1 MALDFGKL
9 DFAVAFNRQTA
20 FPLDAKSYFESLESA
35 QAAAQ
40 SADAAGS
47 KTTTY
52 YFGQQIA
59 VVESGVATLYII
71 QPDKTLKE
79 VGGKIDVNENIFEK
93 TAEGKLDI
101 IGFAG
106 AVAGAQAI
114 KGADG
119 KISWVKPD
127 TTTVEGLT
135 TTVTQLSNT
144 VNGYTD
150 GEGVAHEGLG
160 TKVSTLET
168 KVANTY
174 TKAEVDGKVSSVMR
188 YKGSK
193 DTYDDL
199 PAEGNVIGDVWNIA
213 TANIAQ
219 GIKAGDNVAWN
230 GTGWD
235 ILGGAVDLSGYA
247 TKTDLNDKVDKV
259 EGSRLITSAEGEK
272 LANIEAGAQV
282 NKIESV
288 AAGELVISED
298 KELSIV
304 AIAQNKITGL
314 DTTLA
319 GKVNTE
325 TGKGLSS
332 NDYTDDEKTKLGGI
346 EANAQVNI
354 LDVVKVNG
362 TALPIAEKAV
372 DIPLATAE
380 VLGVVKGSADE
391 NKIAIGEDGA
401 MEVNSLNVNKLAQTA
416 GDTLILNGGTA
427 STAI

>member
-101 IGFAG
+101 IGFAS
-106 AVAGAQAI
+106 AVAGAQAV

-135 TTVTQLSNT
+135 TTVNQLSNT

-150 GEGVAHEGLG
+150 GEGIVHEGLG

-174 TKAEVDGKVSSVMR
+174 TKAEVDSKVSSVMR

-199 PAEGNVIGDVWNIA
+199 PTEGNIVGDVWNITTADA
-213 TANIAQ
+213 TR

-282 NKIESV
+282 NKIESI
-288 AAGELVISED
+288 AAGELAISED

-304 AIAQNKITGL
+304 AIAQNKVTGL
-314 DTTLA
+314 DTALA
-319 GKVNTE
+319 GKVNVE
-325 TGKGLSS
+325 EGKGLSS
-332 NDYTDDEKTKLGGI
+332 NDYTADEKAKLEGI
-346 EANAQVNI
+346 EAKAQVNI
-354 LDVVKVNG
+354 LEVVKVNG
-362 TALPIAEKAV
+362 SALPITEKAV

-380 VLGVVKGSADE
+380 VLGVVKGSTAE
-391 NKIAIGEDGA
+391 NKIAIGEDGT
-401 MEVNSLNVNKLAQTA
+401 MEVNSLNVSKLAQTT
-416 GDTLILNGGTA
+416 GDTLILNGGT
-427 STAI
+427 SEG

>member
-101 IGFAG
+101 IGFAS
-106 AVAGAQAI
+106 AVAGAQAV

-150 GEGVAHEGLG
+150 GEGIAHEGLG

-174 TKAEVDGKVSSVMR
+174 TKAEVDSKVSSVMR

-199 PAEGNVIGDVWNIA
+199 PTEGNVIGDVWNIT
-213 TANIAQ
+213 TADTAQ

-247 TKTDLNDKVDKV
+247 TKTDLNSKVDKV
-259 EGSRLITSAEGEK
+259 EGSRLLTSAEGEK

-288 AAGELVISED
+288 ATGELAISKD

-304 AIAQNKITGL
+304 AIAQNKVTGL
-314 DTTLA
+314 DTALA
-319 GKVNTE
+319 GKVSVE

-332 NDYTDDEKTKLGGI
+332 NDYTADEKAKLEGI
-346 EANAQVNI
+346 EAKAQVNI
-354 LDVVKVNG
+354 LEVVKVNG
-362 TALPIAEKAV
+362 SALPITEKAV

-380 VLGVVKGSADE
+380 VLGVVKGSAAE
-391 NKIAIGEDGA
+391 NKIAIGEDGT
-401 MEVNSLNVNKLAQTA
+401 MEVNSLNVSKLAQTT
-416 GDTLILNGGTA
+416 GDTLILNGGT
-427 STAI
+427 SEG

>member
-35 QAAAQ
+35 QAAAK

-106 AVAGAQAI
+106 AVAGAQAV

-150 GEGVAHEGLG
+150 GEGIAHEGLG
-160 TKVSTLET
+160 AKVSTLET

-174 TKAEVDGKVSSVMR
+174 TKAEVDSKVSAVMR

-193 DTYDDL
+193 DTYTDL
-199 PAEGNVIGDVWNIA
+199 PTEGNVIGDVWNIT
-213 TANIAQ
+213 TADIAQ

-259 EGSRLITSAEGEK
+259 EGSRLITTAEGEK

-288 AAGELVISED
+288 AAGELAISED

-319 GKVNTE
+319 GKVNVE

-332 NDYTDDEKTKLGGI
+332 NDYTADEKAKLEGI
-346 EANAQVNI
+346 EANAQANI
-354 LDVVKVNG
+354 LDVVKING

-391 NKIAIGEDGA
+391 NKIAIGEDGT

-416 GDTLILNGGTA
+416 GDTLILNGGT
-427 STAI
+427 SEG

>member
-79 VGGKIDVNENIFEK
+79 VGGKIDVNENVFEK
-93 TAEGKLDI
+93 TEDGKLDI
-101 IGFAG
+101 IGFAS
-106 AVAGAQAI
+106 AVAGAQAV

-135 TTVTQLSNT
+135 TTVNQLSNT

-150 GEGVAHEGLG
+150 GEGVVHEGLG
-160 TKVSTLET
+160 SKVATLET
-168 KVANTY
+168 KIDDVY
-174 TKAEVDGKVSSVMR
+174 TKAEIDTKLSSAMD
-188 YKGSK
+188 YKGTK
-193 DTYDDL
+193 DTYADL
-199 PAEGNVIGDVWNIA
+199 PAEGNKKGDVWNITNA
-213 TANIAQ
+213 DAEH

-235 ILGGAVDLSGYA
+235 VLGGVVDLSGYA

-288 AAGELVISED
+288 AAGELAISED
-298 KELSIV
+298 KELSVV
-304 AIAQNKITGL
+304 AIAQSKVTGL
-314 DTTLA
+314 ADALA
-319 GKVNTE
+319 KKVDAE
-325 TGKGLSS
+325 EGKGLST
-332 NDYTDDEKTKLGGI
+332 NDYTDDEKAKLGKI
-346 EANAQVNI
+346 EAEAQVNI
-354 LDVVKVNG
+354 LEVVKVND
-362 TALPIAEKAV
+362 TALPITEKAV
-372 DIPLATAE
+372 NIPLATAE
-380 VLGVVKGSADE
+380 ALGVVKGSAEE
-391 NKIAIGEDGA
+391 NKVAIGEDGT
-401 MEVNSLNVNKLAQTA
+401 MEVNSLNVSKLAQTA
-416 GDTLILNGGTA
+416 GDTLILNGGT
-427 STAI
+427 SEG

>member
-40 SADAAGS
+40 SADSAGS

-79 VGGKIDVNENIFEK
+79 VGGKIDVNENVFEK
-93 TAEGKLDI
+93 TSDGKLDI

-106 AVAGAQAI
+106 AVAGAQAV

-135 TTVTQLSNT
+135 TTVNQLANT

-150 GEGVAHEGLG
+150 GEGAVHEGLG

-174 TKAEVDGKVSSVMR
+174 TKAEVDSKVSAVMR

-193 DTYDDL
+193 DTYAEL
-199 PAEGNVIGDVWNIA
+199 PTEGNIVGDVWNV
-213 TANIAQ
+213 ANADAEH

-259 EGSRLITSAEGEK
+259 EGSRLITSTEGEK

-288 AAGELVISED
+288 AAGELAISED

-304 AIAQNKITGL
+304 AITQNKVTGL
-314 DTTLA
+314 DTALA
-319 GKVNTE
+319 GKVNVE
-325 TGKGLSS
+325 EGKGLSS
-332 NDYTDDEKTKLGGI
+332 NDYTADEKTKLEGI
-346 EANAQVNI
+346 EAKAQVNI
-354 LDVVKVNG
+354 LEVVKVNG
-362 TALPIAEKAV
+362 SALPITEKAV

-380 VLGVVKGSADE
+380 VLGVVKGSTAE
-391 NKIAIGEDGA
+391 NKIAVGEDGT
-401 MEVNSLNVNKLAQTA
+401 MEVNSINVNKLTQTA
-416 GDTLILNGGTA
+416 GDTLILNGGT
-427 STAI
+427 SEG

>member
-101 IGFAG
+101 IGFAS
-106 AVAGAQAI
+106 AVAGAQAV

-135 TTVTQLSNT
+135 TTVNQLSNT

-150 GEGVAHEGLG
+150 GEGIVHEGLG

-174 TKAEVDGKVSSVMR
+174 TKAEVDSKVSSVMR

-199 PAEGNVIGDVWNIA
+199 PTEGNIVGDVWNITTADA
-213 TANIAQ
+213 TH

-235 ILGGAVDLSGYA
+235 VLGGAVDLSGYA
-247 TKTDLNDKVDKV
+247 TKTDLDDKVDKV

-288 AAGELVISED
+288 AAGELAISED

-304 AIAQNKITGL
+304 AIAQNKVTGL
-314 DTTLA
+314 DTALA
-319 GKVNTE
+319 GKVNVE
-325 TGKGLSS
+325 EGKGLSS
-332 NDYTDDEKTKLGGI
+332 NDYTADEKAKLEGI
-346 EANAQVNI
+346 EAKAQVNI
-354 LDVVKVNG
+354 LEVVKVNG
-362 TALPIAEKAV
+362 SALPITEKAV
-372 DIPLATAE
+372 NIPLATAE
-380 VLGVVKGSADE
+380 VLGVVKGSTAE
-391 NKIAIGEDGA
+391 NKIAIGEDGT
-401 MEVNSLNVNKLAQTA
+401 MEVNSLNVSKLAQTT
-416 GDTLILNGGTA
+416 GDTLILNGGT
-427 STAI
+427 SEG

>member
-40 SADAAGS
+40 SAEAAGS

-106 AVAGAQAI
+106 AVAGAQAV

-174 TKAEVDGKVSSVMR
+174 TKAEVDNKVSAVMR

-193 DTYDDL
+193 DTYADL
-199 PAEGNVIGDVWNIA
+199 PAEGNAIGDVWNIA
-213 TANIAQ
+213 TADIAQ

-235 ILGGAVDLSGYA
+235 VLGGAVDLSGYA

-259 EGSRLITSAEGEK
+259 EGSRLITAAEGEK
-272 LANIEAGAQV
+272 LAKIEAGAQV

-288 AAGELVISED
+288 AAGELAISED

-304 AIAQNKITGL
+304 AIAQNKVTGL
-314 DTTLA
+314 DTALA
-319 GKVNTE
+319 GKVNVE

-346 EANAQVNI
+346 EANAQANV

-362 TALPIAEKAV
+362 TALPIVKKAV

-380 VLGVVKGSADE
+380 ALGVVKGSADE
-391 NKIAIGEDGA
+391 NKIAIGEDGT

-416 GDTLILNGGTA
+416 GDTLILNGGT
-427 STAI
+427 SEG

>member
-93 TAEGKLDI
+93 TTEGKLDI

-106 AVAGAQAI
+106 AVAGAQAV

-135 TTVTQLSNT
+135 TTVNQLSNT

-150 GEGVAHEGLG
+150 GEGIVHEGLG
-160 TKVSTLET
+160 SKVSTLET

-174 TKAEVDGKVSSVMR
+174 TKAEVDSKVSSVMR

-199 PAEGNVIGDVWNIA
+199 PTEGNIVGDVWNITTADA
-213 TANIAQ
+213 TH

-288 AAGELVISED
+288 AAGELAISED

-304 AIAQNKITGL
+304 AIAQNKVTGL
-314 DTTLA
+314 DTALA
-319 GKVNTE
+319 GKVNVE
-325 TGKGLSS
+325 EGKGLSS
-332 NDYTDDEKTKLGGI
+332 NDYTADEKAKLEGI
-346 EANAQVNI
+346 EAKAQVNI
-354 LDVVKVNG
+354 LEVVKVNG
-362 TALPIAEKAV
+362 SALPITEKAV

-380 VLGVVKGSADE
+380 VLGVVKGSTAE
-391 NKIAIGEDGA
+391 NKIAIGEDGT
-401 MEVNSLNVNKLAQTA
+401 MEVNSLNVSKLAQTT
-416 GDTLILNGGTA
+416 GDTLILNGGT
-427 STAI
+427 SEG

>member
-79 VGGKIDVNENIFEK
+79 VGGKIDVNENVFEK
-93 TAEGKLDI
+93 TSDGKLDI
-101 IGFAG
+101 IGFAS
-106 AVAGAQAI
+106 AVAGAQAV

-135 TTVTQLSNT
+135 TTVNQLSNT

-150 GEGVAHEGLG
+150 GEGIVHEGLG

-174 TKAEVDGKVSSVMR
+174 TKAEVDKKVSAVMR

-193 DTYDDL
+193 DTYAEL
-199 PAEGNVIGDVWNIA
+199 PTEGNIVGDVWNIA
-213 TANIAQ
+213 NADAEH

-230 GTGWD
+230 ETGWD
-235 ILGGAVDLSGYA
+235 VLGGVVDLSGYA

-259 EGSRLITSAEGEK
+259 EGSRLITSTEGEK

-288 AAGELVISED
+288 ATGELAISEE
-298 KELSIV
+298 KELSVV

-314 DTTLA
+314 ADALA
-319 GKVNTE
+319 KKVDAE
-325 TGKGLSS
+325 EGKGLSS
-332 NDYTDDEKTKLGGI
+332 NDYTADEKTKLEGI
-346 EANAQVNI
+346 EAKAQVNI
-354 LDVVKVNG
+354 LEVVKLNG
-362 TALPIAEKAV
+362 SALPITEKAV

-380 VLGVVKGSADE
+380 VLGVVKGSTAE
-391 NKIAIGEDGA
+391 NKIAIEKNGT
-401 MEVNSLNVNKLAQTA
+401 MEVNSLNVNKLAQTV
-416 GDTLILNGGTA
+416 GDTLILNGGT
-427 STAI
+427 SEG

>member
-101 IGFAG
+101 IGFAS
-106 AVAGAQAI
+106 AVAGAQAV

-135 TTVTQLSNT
+135 TTVNQLSNT

-150 GEGVAHEGLG
+150 GEGVVHEGLG
-160 TKVSTLET
+160 SKVSTLET

-174 TKAEVDGKVSSVMR
+174 TKTEVDSKVSSVMR

-193 DTYDDL
+193 DTYAEL
-199 PAEGNVIGDVWNIA
+199 PTEDNTVGDVWNITTADA
-213 TANIAQ
+213 TH

-288 AAGELVISED
+288 AAGELAISED

-304 AIAQNKITGL
+304 AIAQNKVTGL
-314 DTTLA
+314 DTALA
-319 GKVNTE
+319 GKVNVE
-325 TGKGLSS
+325 EGKGLSS
-332 NDYTDDEKTKLGGI
+332 NDYTADEKAKLEGI
-346 EANAQVNI
+346 EAKAQVNI
-354 LDVVKVNG
+354 LEVVKVNG
-362 TALPIAEKAV
+362 SALPITEKAV

-380 VLGVVKGSADE
+380 VLGVVKGSAAE
-391 NKIAIGEDGA
+391 NKITIGEDGT
-401 MEVNSLNVNKLAQTA
+401 MEVNSLNVSKLAQTA
-416 GDTLILNGGTA
+416 GDTLILNGGT
-427 STAI
+427 SEG

>member
-79 VGGKIDVNENIFEK
+79 VGGKIDVNENVFEK
-93 TAEGKLDI
+93 TSDGKLDI
-101 IGFAG
+101 IGFAS
-106 AVAGAQAI
+106 AVAGAQAV

-135 TTVTQLSNT
+135 TTVNQLSNT

-150 GEGVAHEGLG
+150 GEGIVHEGLG

-174 TKAEVDGKVSSVMR
+174 TKAEVDKKVSAVMR

-193 DTYDDL
+193 DTYAEL
-199 PAEGNVIGDVWNIA
+199 PTEGNIVGDVWNIA
-213 TANIAQ
+213 NADAEH

-230 GTGWD
+230 ETGWD
-235 ILGGAVDLSGYA
+235 VLGGVVDLSGYA

-259 EGSRLITSAEGEK
+259 EGSRLITSTEGEK

-288 AAGELVISED
+288 ATGELAISEE
-298 KELSIV
+298 KELSVV

-314 DTTLA
+314 AGALA
-319 GKVNTE
+319 KKVDAE
-325 TGKGLSS
+325 EGKGLSS
-332 NDYTDDEKTKLGGI
+332 NDYTADEKAKLEGI
-346 EANAQVNI
+346 EAKAQVNI
-354 LDVVKVNG
+354 LEVVKVNG
-362 TALPIAEKAV
+362 SALPITEKAV

-380 VLGVVKGSADE
+380 VLGVVKGSTAE
-391 NKIAIGEDGA
+391 NKIAIGKDGT
-401 MEVNSLNVNKLAQTA
+401 MEVNSLNVSKLAQTV
-416 GDTLILNGGTA
+416 GDTLILNGGT
-427 STAI
+427 SEG